1 MPAIPA
7 VWRKWLYAVGI
18 ALVPV
23 LVAFGWV
30 DDNVAPAILGLLYAV
45 FMGGLAVANV
55 TADPMEGD
63 EFEDSGE

>member
-7 VWRKWLYAVGI
+7 RWRKWLYAVGT

-30 DDNVAPAILGLLYAV
+30 EDSAAPAIAGLVYAV
-45 FMGGLAVANV
+45 FMGGLAVAN
-55 TADPMEGD
+55 TG
-63 EFEDSGE
+63 GE

>member
-7 VWRKWLYAVGI
+7 KWRKWLYGVGI

-23 LVAFGWV
+23 LVGFGWLE
-30 DDNVAPAILGLLYAV
+30 DAVAPAVVGLLYAV

-55 TADPMEGD
+55 PRGGD
-63 EFEDSGE
+63 DA

>member
-7 VWRKWLYAVGI
+7 KWRKWLYGVGI

-23 LVAFGWV
+23 LVGFGWLE
-30 DDNVAPAILGLLYAV
+30 DSAAPAIVGLLYAV

-55 TADPMEGD
+55 PSDGD
-63 EFEDSGE
+63 Q